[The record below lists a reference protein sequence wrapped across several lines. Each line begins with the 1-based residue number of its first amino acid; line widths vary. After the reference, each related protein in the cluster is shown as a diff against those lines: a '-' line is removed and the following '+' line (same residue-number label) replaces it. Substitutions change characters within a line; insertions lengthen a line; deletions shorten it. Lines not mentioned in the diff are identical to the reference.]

1 MPRTSNTANVHN
13 IITGKASIKTTIKTP
28 IKPLEEQTI
37 KDNFLFEAVM
47 KDGDNCKQFIE
58 LVLGKK
64 ISLLR
69 IIDSEKS
76 IFYRPEY
83 HGVRLDVY
91 VEDDAGA
98 SYNIEM
104 QVSYDSTELRARYYH
119 SQMDMELLLSGHD
132 YDELPDTY
140 VIFICDY
147 DPLQQGKFVY
157 NIESKCKELPEYE
170 YKDGVHTIFL
180 STKGKNRD
188 DVSPEIVKFLEY
200 VHADLPDSTRDFKS
214 EYVRRLQDSVGKIKD
229 DRDRRAEYMT
239 TEVTLRKL
247 YKDGQKA
254 GREEGEAIGEARGVA
269 IGEATGIANTLAKYL
284 LRNPSADT
292 AADIF
297 DVPIDRIRQIAADNG
312 IVLK

>member
-1 MPRTSNTANVHN
+1 MPHTINTTNAAN
-13 IITGKASIKTTIKTP
+13 IISNKTP

-47 KDGDNCKQFIE
+47 KDGDNCKRFIE
-58 LVLGKK
+58 LVLGTR

-91 VEDDAGA
+91 VEDEAGA

-147 DPLQQGKFVY
+147 DPLQMGKYVY
-157 NIESKCKELPEYE
+157 NIDSRCRELPEYE

-180 STKGKNRD
+180 STKGRNRD
-188 DVSPEIVKFLEY
+188 EVSPEIIDFLEY
-200 VHADLPDSTRDFKS
+200 VHADLPDSKRDFKS
-214 EYVRRLQDSVGKIKD
+214 EYVRRLQDSVGKIKL

-247 YKDGQKA
+247 YKDGEKA
-254 GREEGEAIGEARGVA
+254 GHAMGLAEGRSIGIAEGEAIGEERGEARGVA
-269 IGEATGIANTLAKYL
+269 NTLSRYL

-297 DVPIDRIRQIAADNG
+297 GMPVERVRQIAAENG
-312 IVLK
+312 IALK